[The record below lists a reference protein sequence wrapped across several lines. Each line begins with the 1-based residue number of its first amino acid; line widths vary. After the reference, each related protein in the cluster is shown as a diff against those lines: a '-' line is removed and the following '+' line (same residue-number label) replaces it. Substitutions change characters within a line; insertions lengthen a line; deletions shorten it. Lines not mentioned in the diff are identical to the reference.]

1 MTTLVSKEL
10 QQLLRDDKAIEELY
24 SKIINKENNE
34 FKISSNTT
42 NQFDVRLHQRENKK
56 CK

>member
-10 QQLLRDDKAIEELY
+10 QQLLKDDKAIEELY
-24 SKIINKENNE
+24 RNIIDKEKNE
-34 FKISSNTT
+34 FKISSNHT
-42 NQFDVRLHQRENKK
+42 NKFNITLHQRDNKK